1 MLAPAYRG
9 FAVSRWPSPRHP
21 HAGCRGNRSLTSG
34 TSPGRRRSALAGRHP
49 RRDGRPC
56 TRRAAAGS
64 APGPFGRT
72 APVRRPVG
80 SVSATV
86 DRSSDPASAPRVA
99 LSEDL
104 AIRTGDAKRK
114 SAVSAFVIHAT
125 ACDWK
130 HSQASPTTTRAQQ
143 ITHGRRLYRNTASS
157 LLGVTRAGQVI
168 ADSCRH
174 RCGEMLNVAVSAIPA
189 PRCCA

>member
-1 MLAPAYRG
+1 VMAGLAPDVQPQEARPDHSG
-9 FAVSRWPSPRHP
+9 VQPPSGGPSDRFQPQLTAHRIP
-21 HAGCRGNRSLTSG
+21 HQL
-34 TSPGRRRSALAGRHP
+34 
-49 RRDGRPC
+49 
-56 TRRAAAGS
+56 
-64 APGPFGRT
+64 
-72 APVRRPVG
+72 
-80 SVSATV
+80 
-86 DRSSDPASAPRVA
+86 PAWA